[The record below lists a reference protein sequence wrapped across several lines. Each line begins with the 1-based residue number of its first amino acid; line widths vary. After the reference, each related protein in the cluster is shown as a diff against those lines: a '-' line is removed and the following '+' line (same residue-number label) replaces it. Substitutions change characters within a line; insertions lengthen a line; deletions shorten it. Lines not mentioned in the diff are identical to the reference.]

1 MRTRAALPA
10 LFAGAVLIG
19 LAPIFVRLVDVG
31 LTAAGFWRVA
41 LAAPLLCLLWRRS
54 DPQAPWLPPGWPLL
68 ALAGLCFAG
77 DLALWHQSVARTSV
91 ANATLMANLA
101 PVFVAGLGYLL
112 FRERLSR
119 GFWAG
124 MVLALLGA
132 ATLMGQSLRLSPETL
147 AGDLLGIGAAV
158 FYAGYLMSVARAR
171 SRRSVL
177 EVMAWTSGVT
187 ALALLPLTLG
197 LGEPLWPQS
206 ARGWAVLAGLA
217 LLSHVAGQG
226 LIAYAMAGLPAVL
239 SAVGLL
245 VQPLAAALFAWWLLQ
260 EPFGPQQAL
269 GGAVILAGIVQCRLA
284 GLRRPRPA
292 VPAPIPQ

>member
-1 MRTRAALPA
+1 MTRAALPA
-10 LFAGAVLIG
+10 LLTGAVLIG

-41 LAAPLLCLLWRRS
+41 LAAPLLWLLWRRR
-54 DPQAPWLPPGWPLL
+54 DRHAPWLPPGWPLL

-77 DLALWHQSVARTSV
+77 DLAFWHQSVARTSV

-101 PVFVAGLGYLL
+101 PVFVAAFGFLL
-112 FRERLSR
+112 FAERLSGR
-119 GFWAG
+119 FWAG
-124 MVLALLGA
+124 MLLALAGA
-132 ATLMGQSLRLSPETL
+132 GVLMGGSLQLSMQTVL
-147 AGDLLGIGAAV
+147 GDLLGIAAAV

-171 SRRSVL
+171 NRRSVL
-177 EVMAWTSGVT
+177 EVMAWTSAVT
-187 ALALLPLTLG
+187 ALALLPLTLA

-206 ARGWAVLAGLA
+206 AHGWAMLAGLA

-245 VQPLAAALFAWWLLQ
+245 VQPLAAALFAWLLLG
-260 EPFGPQQAL
+260 EPFGLQQML

-284 GLRRPRPA
+284 SLRRPRPA